1 MAEDNKKTEK
11 LTFDKA
17 ASSLKKLSDA
27 VKECKEQLQKGSLI
41 LLQQ

>member
-27 VKECKEQLQKGSLI
+27 VKECKEGSLI